1 LVLVFFWR
9 LITPDV
15 AARQY
20 YVNGDFTWKEQ
31 ATDSVTAG
39 SWAAGQLPLWDPYSY
54 AGQPLAAD
62 SGAAV
67 FYPMDLAFDMTAG
80 AGGVSLLRMEWRVVV
95 DFMLAAALAYL
106 FFRDLSRSRLAALTA
121 TLVYTFGGYL
131 TSYPPHQMDILE
143 TGTWLPLALLAVRH
157 VFGDPASTRRQRL
170 RWAMLGGLAM
180 ALSFLAGHPQ
190 TCLLIVDA
198 AVAYLIFLGLRHR
211 TLRRS
216 WAEAGLAA
224 LVAGGLAAIQ
234 LVPSLEFFPLSN
246 RTAVSDAA
254 ASAGILVRAL
264 PNLVVPHYADTAAL
278 WLGAGSVVLALAGVW
293 LARKREGWFWFGL
306 AVVALL
312 LGLGGQTPLYGLMEH
327 LGFGLIRDQSRTI
340 FLTSFAT
347 AALVALAVASIR
359 ARPALQWLLVLAAL
373 ATCAGD
379 AAPLLLHA
387 TGDPLASAVRDAPLW
402 VRGLP
407 MALVL
412 GCLVVAT
419 AVGRK
424 AADRSRD
431 LVRHTVVRSLP
442 ILALAVLLA
451 VDAMAVNWRN
461 NVTPTPP
468 APADGLPGTIAFLR
482 SLPGPFRVATDGDQ
496 IIPAN
501 DLGNYGLATDQGY
514 NDFRVGAIDQLLTS
528 TDYWRVWQ
536 ILDVHEFLTT
546 RTLSSP
552 YTLQYTEHGVNTYAL
567 SYMLPDVW
575 AVWHY
580 QVLPAAGASLSA
592 VLAPAFDPGQQVVL
606 DQAPALAIPN
616 LPQHAQQI
624 QERRVSPE
632 RTVVTATVDQP
643 ALLVR
648 SVAAYPGWTVTVDG
662 RPAEML
668 RADHAIQ
675 AVAIPAGRHT
685 VVFSFDPWSI
695 KVGMLLTGI
704 TASLLLTA
712 LLAVPSAA
720 FLQQSRPGK
729 TPAGS
734 PEVPGYSGTS
744 TS

>member
-1 LVLVFFWR
+1 MLVFFWR
-9 LITPDV
+9 LITPDL

-80 AGGVSLLRMEWRVVV
+80 ASGVTLLRMEWRVVI
-95 DFMLAAALAYL
+95 DFLLAAALAYL
-106 FFRDLSRSRLAALTA
+106 FFRDLVRSRLAALTA

-143 TGTWLPLALLAVRH
+143 SGTWLPLALLAVRH
-157 VFGDPASTRRQRL
+157 VFGDPAATRRQRL
-170 RWAMLGGLAM
+170 RWAMLGGLAL

-198 AVAYLIFLGLRHR
+198 AVAYLVFLGLRHG

-216 WAEAGLAA
+216 WAEAVLAA

-246 RTAVSDAA
+246 RTAISDAA
-254 ASAGILVRAL
+254 ASAGILIQAL
-264 PNLVVPHYADTAAL
+264 PNLVVPHYADVAAL
-278 WLGAGSVVLALAGVW
+278 WLGAGGVVLALSGVW
-293 LARKREGWFWFGL
+293 LARKREGWFWCGL
-306 AVVALL
+306 AVGALL
-312 LGLGGQTPLYGLMEH
+312 LSLGGQTPVYGLMGH

-347 AALVALAVASIR
+347 AALVALAAASIQ
-359 ARPALQWLLVLAAL
+359 ARPALRWLLFVATL

-387 TGDPLASAVRDAPLW
+387 AGDHLASAARDAPLW
-402 VRGLP
+402 VRGVP
-407 MALVL
+407 VAVVL
-412 GCLVVAT
+412 GCLI
-419 AVGRK
+419 G
-424 AADRSRD
+424 SRRPPY
-431 LVRHTVVRSLP
+431 LRSLP
-442 ILALAVLLA
+442 ILALAVLLGI
-451 VDAMAVNWRN
+451 DGMAVNWRN
-461 NVTPTPP
+461 NLTPTPP
-468 APADGLPGTIAFLR
+468 APADGLRGTIAYLR
-482 SLPGPFRVATDGDQ
+482 SLREPFRVATDGDQ

-546 RTLSSP
+546 RTLGSP
-552 YTLQYTEHGVNTYAL
+552 YTLQHTEHGVNTYAL

-575 AVWHY
+575 AVWRY
-580 QVLPAAGASLSA
+580 QVLPAADASLSA
-592 VLAPAFDPGQQVVL
+592 VLAPTFDPGQQVVL
-606 DQAPALAIPN
+606 DRAPALAIPS
-616 LPQHAQQI
+616 LPQHDQQI

-648 SVAAYPGWTVTVDG
+648 SVAAYPGWTATVDG
-662 RPAEML
+662 RPAEIL

-704 TASLLLTA
+704 AASLLLTV
-712 LLAVPSAA
+712 LLAVPVVA
-720 FLQQSRPGK
+720 FLQQSRPGN
-729 TPAGS
+729 TPTES